1 MSGGDGF
8 VKKETHKEETSG
20 NPSCTKKESPRER
33 GGFLAQQLSYEA
45 YGVTVAVSVAP
56 A

>member
-1 MSGGDGF
+1 MVSSR
-8 VKKETHKEETSG
+8 KKLAR
-20 NPSCTKKESPRER
+20 KKRVGTRAAQKNESPRER

-45 YGVTVAVSVAP
+45 YGVAVAVSVAP